1 MPLLA
6 PLVAEEKLLA
16 IGLLGGIANVR
27 ALTLLSL
34 FAFIHAD
41 ELKQHKLSLKC
52 W

>member
-6 PLVAEEKLLA
+6 PHVAEEKLLA
-16 IGLLGGIANVR
+16 IGLLGGIADVR
-27 ALTLLSL
+27 ALASISL
-34 FAFIHAD
+34 FASIHAK